1 MKIRI
6 PNVDDKECYIED
18 KQSIVL
24 LGANGAG
31 KTRMSVWIDEN
42 NPELNIHRISAQK
55 SLNMPEY
62 VSPTELTKAKDNFLY
77 GTTDDNRD
85 WLKRYGKR
93 SRRWGN
99 EPEIHMLDD
108 YRPLMELLMTENFEK
123 SIEYREKHKDGDQ
136 EFDNETKL
144 EKIKKIWEKVI
155 THRKL
160 KICAGKIEVESIE
173 EISETYNGNLMSDG
187 ERAIFHF
194 IAEVVSAEENS
205 LIIIDEPE
213 NHLHNSILERLWNE
227 IESARQDCV
236 YLYITHNLDFARTRN
251 NTQIVWI
258 KNMIDKQKWDYA
270 LLDSNEFSDDLLLEI
285 LGNRQG
291 VLFVEGTQDK
301 SIDRKLY
308 SRLFP
313 KYSIMPL
320 EGCASVIQATKAY
333 NKLPMLHYKT
343 IKGIVDRD
351 RRTEEEIGSLL
362 KEKIYVPLV
371 SEIENLFLIP
381 KVIELV
387 AKNHITHT
395 HDNFSAKT
403 KENVDDLLEQTK
415 AKTIEFLQE
424 HLEEQSLL
432 FAKKRCQN
440 TINNICNQPTS
451 TIEEYKASLDGVVDI
466 VNPQE
471 EYNKAREELQKI
483 IDDKDYLAALKVI
496 NNKGLLPS
504 TNLPNVFGW
513 KKQYYI
519 EYVIRLLESKDSASE
534 ELCDIFREYVPVEI

>member
-62 VSPTELTKAKDNFLY
+62 VSPTELKKAEDKFLY
-77 GTTDDNRD
+77 GTTNDNRD
-85 WLKRYGKR
+85 WLKRYGKK
-93 SRRWGN
+93 SSRWGN

-173 EISETYNGNLMSDG
+173 GISETYNGNLMSDG

-387 AKNHITHT
+387 AKKQNI
-395 HDNFSAKT
+395 
-403 KENVDDLLEQTK
+403 ENVDDLLEQTK

-471 EYNKAREELQKI
+471 EYNKVREELQKI

>member
-1 MKIRI
+1 MR
-6 PNVDDKECYIED
+6 
-18 KQSIVL
+18 
-24 LGANGAG
+24 
-31 KTRMSVWIDEN
+31 
-42 NPELNIHRISAQK
+42 
-55 SLNMPEY
+55 
-62 VSPTELTKAKDNFLY
+62 KA
-77 GTTDDNRD
+77 T
-85 WLKRYGKR
+85 
-93 SRRWGN
+93 
-99 EPEIHMLDD
+99 
-108 YRPLMELLMTENFEK
+108 
-123 SIEYREKHKDGDQ
+123 
-136 EFDNETKL
+136 
-144 EKIKKIWEKVI
+144 
-155 THRKL
+155 
-160 KICAGKIEVESIE
+160 
-173 EISETYNGNLMSDG
+173 
-187 ERAIFHF
+187 RAIFHF

-387 AKNHITHT
+387 AKKQNI
-395 HDNFSAKT
+395 
-403 KENVDDLLEQTK
+403 ENVDDLLEQTK

-471 EYNKAREELQKI
+471 EYNKVREELQKI

>member
-1 MKIRI
+1 MRIRI
-6 PNVDDKECYIED
+6 PSSDNNECYIED

-42 NPELNIHRISAQK
+42 NPELNVHRISAQK

-62 VSPTELTKAKDNFLY
+62 VRPTELKKAEDNFLY
-77 GTTDDNRD
+77 GTTDNDRD
-85 WLKRYGKR
+85 WLKKYGKKN
-93 SRRWGN
+93 RRWGN

-108 YRPLMELLMTENFEK
+108 YQPLMEFLMTENFDK
-123 SIEYREKHKDGDQ
+123 SIEYREKHKDGNQ

-173 EISETYNGNLMSDG
+173 GATERYNGNLMSDG

-194 IAEVVSAEENS
+194 IAEVVSAKENS

-227 IESARQDCV
+227 IEAERQDCV
-236 YLYITHNLDFARTRN
+236 YLYITHNLDFARSRN

-258 KNMIDKQKWDYA
+258 KNMIDKQKWDYE

-291 VLFVEGTQDK
+291 ILFVEGTPDK

-313 KYSIMPL
+313 QYNIMPL
-320 EGCASVIQATKAY
+320 EGCASVIQATKSY

-351 RRTEEEIGSLL
+351 RRTEAEISSLL
-362 KEKIYVPLV
+362 QDKIYVPSV
-371 SEIENLFLIP
+371 AEIENLFLVP
-381 KVIELV
+381 QVIEVV
-387 AKNHITHT
+387 ARKQNI
-395 HDNFSAKT
+395 K
-403 KENVDDLLEQTK
+403 KVDVLLEQTK
-415 AKTIEFLQE
+415 EKTIEFLRS
-424 HLEEQSLL
+424 HLEEQALL
-432 FAKKRCQN
+432 FTKKRCQN
-440 TINNICNQPTS
+440 TINNICNQSTETIDAYKTS
-451 TIEEYKASLDGVVDI
+451 LGEIVDR
-466 VNPQE
+466 VKPQE
-471 EYNKAREELQKI
+471 EYNNSLEELQKI
-483 IDDKDYLAALKVI
+483 IDDKDYLAALRVI
-496 NNKGLLPS
+496 NNKGLLPF
-504 TNLPNVFGW
+504 TNLPNEFGW

-519 EYVIRLLESKDSASE
+519 NYVIRLLESKDSTSD
-534 ELCDIFREYVPVEI
+534 ELCSIFREYVPVDL

>member
-6 PNVDDKECYIED
+6 PNIDDKVCYIED

-24 LGANGAG
+24 LGSNGAG

-62 VSPTELTKAKDNFLY
+62 VSPTELKKAEDIFLY
-77 GTTDDNRD
+77 GTTNDDRD
-85 WLKRYGKR
+85 WLKRYGKKNN
-93 SRRWGN
+93 RWGN
-99 EPEIHMLDD
+99 EPEIHMLND
-108 YRPLMELLMTENFEK
+108 YQPLMEFLMTENFEK
-123 SIEYREKHKDGDQ
+123 SIEYREKHKDGNQ
-136 EFDNETKL
+136 EFDNVTKL

-160 KICAGKIEVESIE
+160 KICAGKIEVEGIE
-173 EISETYNGNLMSDG
+173 GTTEKYNGNLMSDG

-194 IAEVVSAEENS
+194 IAEVVSAKDNS

-227 IESARQDCV
+227 IESERQDCV

-251 NTQIVWI
+251 NAQIVWI
-258 KNMIDKQKWDYA
+258 KNMIDKQKWDYE

-291 VLFVEGTQDK
+291 VLFVEGTPDK

-313 KYSIMPL
+313 QYNIMPL
-320 EGCASVIQATKAY
+320 EGCASVIQATKSY

-343 IKGIVDRD
+343 IKGIIDID
-351 RRTEEEIGSLL
+351 RRTADEIDSLS
-362 KEKIYVPLV
+362 KDKIYVPSV
-371 SEIENLFLIP
+371 AEIENLFLVP
-381 KVIELV
+381 QVIELV
-387 AKNHITHT
+387 ARKQSI
-395 HDNFSAKT
+395 DDVDALLQQT
-403 KENVDDLLEQTK
+403 KE
-415 AKTIEFLQE
+415 KTIEFLQL
-424 HLEEQSLL
+424 HIEEQALL
-432 FAKKRCQN
+432 FTKKRCQN
-440 TINNICNQPTS
+440 TINYICNQS
-451 TIEEYKASLDGVVDI
+451 TETIDAYKTSLDGIVDM
-466 VNPQE
+466 VKPQE
-471 EYNKAREELQKI
+471 EYNKSREELQKI
-483 IDDKDYLAALKVI
+483 IDDKDYLAALRVI
-496 NNKGLLPS
+496 NNKGLLPF
-504 TNLPNVFGW
+504 TNLPNAFGW

-519 EYVIRLLESKDSASE
+519 DYVIRLIEAKDSTSE
-534 ELCDIFREYVPVEI
+534 ELGDIFKEYVSVDI